1 MHINLHAVGILISC
15 KVYYCLIACHSS

>member
-15 KVYYCLIACHSS
+15 KAYYCLIACHFS